1 MSVVA
6 VPTLQLN
13 PRRSQTCSLGTLS
26 SDSSLTLWRSKLCGG
41 ASFVAAPHRESSTL
55 SYFYL
60 HMTVK
65 SKASHSFHIAD
76 EQFQRKNSDN
86 SDIHGHPRKF
96 WN

>member
-6 VPTLQLN
+6 APALQLY
-13 PRRSQTCSLGTLS
+13 PRRSQTRSLGILS

-41 ASFVAAPHRESSTL
+41 ASFVAAPLRESSTF

-65 SKASHSFHIAD
+65 FNGSHSFHIAD
-76 EQFQRKNSDN
+76 RAILEKEF
-86 SDIHGHPRKF
+86 G
-96 WN
+96 